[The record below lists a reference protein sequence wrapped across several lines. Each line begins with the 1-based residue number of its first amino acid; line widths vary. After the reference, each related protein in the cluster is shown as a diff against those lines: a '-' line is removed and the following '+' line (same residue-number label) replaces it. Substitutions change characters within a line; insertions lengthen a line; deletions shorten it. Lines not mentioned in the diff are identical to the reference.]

1 MQLALPPCLGA
12 TSMPGTALPLSL
24 GITDRVMA
32 SDPSIIQ
39 PLAPNA
45 TRVGLTYCNYTE
57 KDRAYALSVYAE
69 TNNLSEA
76 SRKSGIAK
84 QTIHYWLQDD
94 ETLAFVDDIR
104 TVLRSRC
111 AFELVEL
118 TALSFRA
125 AKDSL
130 LNGDEVVLKD
140 GSIVRRKVSGRDA
153 MMMGAIAMDKHILLT
168 ATAEHD
174 AQVAKALNHL
184 ADSLLDSLTSKV
196 AEALEVKASGPNG
209 VGYLG

>member
-1 MQLALPPCLGA
+1 MSA
-12 TSMPGTALPLSL
+12 
-24 GITDRVMA
+24 
-32 SDPSIIQ
+32 DPSTIPSS
-39 PLAPNA
+39 PLAPSR
-45 TRVGLTYCNYTE
+45 TGLTYCDYSE

-69 TNNLSEA
+69 TGNLSEA

-94 ETLAFVDDIR
+94 ETQAFVDDIR
-104 TVLRSRC
+104 TLLRTRC

-118 TALSFRA
+118 TALSFKA

-130 LNGDEVVLKD
+130 LHGDEVVLKD
-140 GSIVRRKVSGRDA
+140 GSIVKRKVSGRDA

-174 AQVAKALNHL
+174 AHVAKALNHL
-184 ADSLLDSLTSKV
+184 ADNLLESLTAKV
-196 AEALEVKASGPNG
+196 TEALASSPSVPNASAF
-209 VGYLG
+209 LG